1 MSDQN
6 EPTQSGALPS
16 VPLKPVVGLCPKC
29 NGTGYRRYDHNHMKV
44 CESCCK
50 HDQGWWDLSP
60 MHAGYV
66 ADADNGCCKAGCGA
80 LRREI
85 NQPNPKLTLDAPSA
99 SVRSE
104 EAP

>member
-1 MSDQN
+1 MTTSKTNPQVADR
-6 EPTQSGALPS
+6 TLP
-16 VPLKPVVGLCPKC
+16 PVVGLCPKC

-44 CESCCK
+44 CEFCCK

-85 NQPNPKLTLDAPSA
+85 NQPNATLHLPTEAQRKE
-99 SVRSE
+99 VR
-104 EAP
+104 